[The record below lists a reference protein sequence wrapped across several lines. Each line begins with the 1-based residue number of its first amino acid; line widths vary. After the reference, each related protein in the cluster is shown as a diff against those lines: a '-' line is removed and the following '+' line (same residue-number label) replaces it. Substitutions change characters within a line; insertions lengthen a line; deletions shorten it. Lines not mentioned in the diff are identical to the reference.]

1 MPGGAVP
8 QSPVDGD
15 ANAVVL
21 QFSWLIVATF
31 EIFVC
36 FVLSR
41 ALSHGSSVNL
51 VDPIITKQFY

>member
-1 MPGGAVP
+1 MP

-31 EIFVC
+31 EISVC